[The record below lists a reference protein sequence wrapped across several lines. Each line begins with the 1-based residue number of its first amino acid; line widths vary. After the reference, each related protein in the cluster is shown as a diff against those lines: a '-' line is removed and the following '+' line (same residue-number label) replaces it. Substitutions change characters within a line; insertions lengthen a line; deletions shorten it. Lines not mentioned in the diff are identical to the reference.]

1 MVRKNKNLEFNINSK
16 NSDYGSVESNFY
28 TGDNGSATITIRIK
42 YGKDYLNLTKTGMT
56 PRLDLF
62 HSDGSIWIDEDLY
75 IPMPDVGLIQYNIPN
90 NVIKHSGL
98 VNAKLFLVN
107 GDKSIFV
114 TRN

>member
-1 MVRKNKNLEFNINSK
+1 MIRKNKNLEFNINSK

-75 IPMPDVGLIQYNIPN
+75 IPMPDVGLIQYNIPFK
-90 NVIKHSGL
+90 VINDCVL
-98 VNAKLFLVN
+98 VI
-107 GDKSIFV
+107 G
-114 TRN
+114 